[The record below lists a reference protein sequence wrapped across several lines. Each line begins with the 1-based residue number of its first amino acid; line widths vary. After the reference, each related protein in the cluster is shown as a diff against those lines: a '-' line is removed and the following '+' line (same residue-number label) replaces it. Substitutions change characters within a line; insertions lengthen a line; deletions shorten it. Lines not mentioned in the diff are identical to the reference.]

1 MGFHKS
7 DFTGKTKAEIQDML
21 AKKFAAGKIDQ
32 KQFDKASK
40 ILMKLN
46 SGEILTDKQVKDL
59 VGL

>member
-7 DFTGKTKAEIQDML
+7 DFTGKTRAEIQQML
-21 AKKFAAGKIDQ
+21 DAKFRAGKIDQ

-46 SGEILTDKQVKDL
+46 SGGLLTDKQVKEL